1 MKAIFIAFLLLAS
14 MAFLPSSTLAARE
27 VKGEKAA
34 TYTVVTAP
42 TKNPNN
48 PIVNC
53 PPNRGYRECRL
64 KPRLPPAPKC
74 SGYSRRCPP

>member
-1 MKAIFIAFLLLAS
+1 MKAIFIAYLLLAS
-14 MAFLPSSTLAARE
+14 MLFLHIFIFNIGLTM
-27 VKGEKAA
+27 KAA